1 MTLEQ
6 ILTDLRNKIY
16 KPVYLLM
23 GEEAYYID
31 KLSDF
36 IKDNIL
42 SESEK
47 AFNQH
52 IYYGKD
58 ISVLGI
64 DNLVRRFPM
73 MSNHQVVIIKE
84 AQDLKKI
91 EDLIYYV
98 SAPLKSTILVLNYKY
113 KNLPKNRKLYK
124 AINKVGV
131 VLESKKLYDNQVPS
145 WISGYLSK
153 KGCKIDPKY
162 SLLITESLG
171 NDLSKISNELDK
183 LVLSLSE
190 NETVITPELIERNI
204 GISKDFNNF
213 ELQKALAQRN
223 ILKANQIINYF
234 GNNQKEN
241 PIFLTIISLY
251 SYYTKIL
258 MYYFIKDKS
267 DRNVA
272 SILRINPFFV
282 RDYQLAA
289 RNYKSRKVVEII
301 SILREYDLKAK
312 GVNAVSIPPIEL
324 LKEMIYKILH

>member
-31 KLSDF
+31 KLSDY

-42 SESEK
+42 NESEK

-73 MSNHQVVIIKE
+73 MANHQVVIIKE

-91 EDLIYYV
+91 EDLIHYV
-98 SAPLKSTILVLNYKY
+98 SSPLKSTILVLNYKY
-113 KNLPKNRKLYK
+113 KKLPKNRKLYK

-131 VLESKKLYDNQVPS
+131 VLESNKLYDNQVPG
-145 WISGYLSK
+145 WISNYLVK
-153 KGCKIDPKY
+153 KGCKINEKDAM
-162 SLLITESLG
+162 LISESLG

-183 LVLSLSE
+183 LVLSISE
-190 NETVITPELIERNI
+190 NQNVISPELIERNI

-213 ELQKALAQRN
+213 ELQKALSQKN
-223 ILKANQIINYF
+223 VFKANQIINYF

-267 DRNVA
+267 NKNVA
-272 SILRINPFFV
+272 SVLRINPYFIQ
-282 RDYQLAA
+282 DYQMAA
-289 RNYKSRKVVEII
+289 RNYKSIKVVEII